1 MPPGACDGRRMT
13 MKTITTA
20 APVVLA
26 IGLAACGSEGGS
38 SGGSGARAASGG
50 TLDGAGATFPQPVYQ
65 EWAARFQ
72 KDTGTTVNYQGIGSG
87 GGIAQFTAGT
97 VDFGASDAAMTDDE
111 EAAAAKKGDPVHI
124 PTVLGAVTVSYNLP
138 GVKSGLKLDGPTIAS
153 IFLGTI
159 KRWDDPKI
167 ASQNPGA
174 RLPAAA
180 ISICHRSDDS
190 GTTKNFTQFLADYS
204 SAWKNGPGVDKSVKW
219 PGGTGAKGNDGVAAC
234 IKQTQDSIGYVEQ
247 AYALANNF
255 TFAGVKNKSGAY
267 VAPTLPSTS
276 AAGTGLTIP
285 DDLRISTIDAP
296 GASAYPITA
305 LTFLLV
311 YQDVCKAGM
320 KPDQATRLKAWL
332 DYAEGEGQNVAGE
345 LQYAK
350 LPDGLHRKAE
360 AKVNGLTCNGQPIAG
375 T

>member
-1 MPPGACDGRRMT
+1 MT
-13 MKTITTA
+13 TKTTTA
-20 APVVLA
+20 AALAALA
-26 IGLAACGSEGGS
+26 IGLAACGGDSGS
-38 SGGSGARAASGG
+38 GGGSGARSASGA
-50 TLDGAGATFPQPVYQ
+50 TLNGAGATFPQPVYQ

-72 KDTGTTVNYQGIGSG
+72 KDTGTTINYQGIGSG

-111 EAAAAKKGDPVHI
+111 EAAAAKKGEPVHI

-138 GVKSGLKLDGPTIAS
+138 GVESGLKLDGPTIAN
-153 IFLGTI
+153 IFLGRI
-159 KRWDDPKI
+159 VNWNDPAI
-167 ASQNPGA
+167 ANKNENVK
-174 RLPAAA
+174 LPDAA

-190 GTTKNFTQFLADYS
+190 GTTKNFTQFLADHS
-204 SAWKNGPGVDKSVKW
+204 GAWKHGPGVDKSVKW

-247 AYALANNF
+247 AYALANAF
-255 TFAGVKNKSGAY
+255 TFASVKNKSGAY

-320 KPDQATRLKAWL
+320 QPDQATRLKAWL
-332 DYAEGEGQNVAGE
+332 DYAEGKGQNVAGE

-350 LPDGLHRKAE
+350 LPDELHSRAE
-360 AKVNGLTCNGQPIAG
+360 AKVNGLTCDGQPIAG